1 MPEVL
6 AAAVNHKVIKGGTD
20 MKVIEEKYRAVLVFG
35 PPGAGKGTLG
45 KFLSTAGNHYHL
57 SSGDIFRGLDPDS
70 PTGRLCHA
78 YASKG
83 NLIPDEVTIDIWH
96 KYTEGLI
103 TTNKYFPKRQLLLL
117 DGIPRTL
124 EQAKILEQYV
134 EVVGVI
140 VLEMPNIEGLIQR
153 LQRRAIIE
161 KRHDDTDEAILRNR
175 MEVYAKE
182 TSSLLSHYP
191 ENKIFRFN
199 ADAKPLEVLRDVL
212 TKLSGL
218 LSS

>member
-1 MPEVL
+1 
-6 AAAVNHKVIKGGTD
+6 
-20 MKVIEEKYRAVLVFG
+20 MKTSEQKYRTVLVFG
-35 PPGAGKGTLG
+35 PPGSGKGTLG

-70 PTGRLCHA
+70 PIGRLFHT

-83 NLIPDEVTIDIWH
+83 NLVPDDVTIDIWH

-140 VLEMPNIEGLIQR
+140 VLEMPNTEGLIKR

-161 KRHDDTDEAILRNR
+161 NRHDDADEAVLRKR
-175 MEVYAKE
+175 MEVYEKQ
-182 TSSLLSHYP
+182 TSMLLKHYTD
-191 ENKIFRFN
+191 EQIFRFN

-212 TKLSGL
+212 TKLSQL